1 MNQEQDFIAAERA
14 EAAALMA
21 EAGAPARPNQQPQAT
36 PQTQQPQRPPIQ
48 KSGAHTPLSPGEDA
62 GLSQQVFVPPG
73 MEQYAQDQ
81 VQPRQDPNL
90 APTPQQ
96 AQSNPGLAPNG
107 DAQQQNHQPGP
118 PPGVLEERQRRQ
130 DAERRLDET
139 RNQQQRLSDRLDM
152 LNEVIRSSQ
161 DQRLKATQE
170 TALPDPNEDLQGYVQ
185 GLNQRYQDELGNLKT
200 QNEQVQQHLAQ
211 TMRET
216 QIRNIAQQ
224 QAQAYQQEHPDFQQ
238 AYQFYTAQRT
248 NQLKAQGFDE
258 ATVARAVQQ
267 EEMNLAEAH
276 LQDRRNVAQ
285 AIHEAAKAMGWNVQQ
300 QPQHYQYQQ
309 GPYTQQLQQD
319 VRHTQQQMQQPQAYQ
334 PAQNPMMQLPP
345 QYQQQPQLPAPQP
358 QPGQPG
364 YQQPMA
370 TMQAGMMSGHGL
382 ADMSQTGAAMTMSL
396 ESYANMPDAQ
406 FAQHMD
412 EVKRRLES
420 GM

>member
-1 MNQEQDFIAAERA
+1 MTQEQDFIAAERA

-73 MEQYAQDQ
+73 METYAQDQ
-81 VQPRQDPNL
+81 PQHSAPQP
-90 APTPQQ
+90 PQPGVVPPG
-96 AQSNPGLAPNG
+96 ADQS
-107 DAQQQNHQPGP
+107 QQGVSQPSNNTPGP

-152 LNEVIRSSQ
+152 LNEVIRTSQ

-185 GLNQRYQDELGNLKT
+185 GLNQRYQDELGQLKS
-200 QNEQVQQHLAQ
+200 QNDQVQQHLAQ

-285 AIHEAAKAMGWNVQQ
+285 AIHEAAKAMGWNAQQ

-334 PAQNPMMQLPP
+334 APQNPVMQLPP
-345 QYQQQPQLPAPQP
+345 QYQQPQLPAPQP

-420 GM
+420 GV